1 MDTELGRLVPVGGGD
16 AIPLVMPTMTVGR
29 RQSCD
34 ICLDYQNVS
43 GVHAEFAFRNG
54 IWTVRDMGS
63 TNGIK
68 VNGERVPS
76 RTLRPG
82 DEVGIAGHK
91 FTIQY
96 ILPDGV
102 GVDDPTEDQ
111 ESILAQSLLEKAGLT
126 KPKDGPRKGDTRRG

>member
-1 MDTELGRLVPVGGGD
+1 MDIELGRLVPVGGGD
-16 AIPLVMPTMTVGR
+16 PIPLVLDTMTVGR

-34 ICLDYQNVS
+34 ICLDYHNVS
-43 GVHAEFAFRNG
+43 GIHAEFAFRNG
-54 IWTVRDMGS
+54 VWTVRDMGS

-76 RTLRPG
+76 RALRPG

-91 FTIQY
+91 FAIEYT
-96 ILPDGV
+96 LADGV

-111 ESILAQSLLEKAGLT
+111 ESILSQSLMEKAGLT
-126 KPKDGPRKGDTRRG
+126 KPKPKGDTRKR

>member
-1 MDTELGRLVPVGGGD
+1 MDIELGRLVPVGGGD
-16 AIPLVMPTMTVGR
+16 PIPLVLDTMTVGR

-34 ICLDYQNVS
+34 IRLDYHNVS
-43 GVHAEFAFRNG
+43 GMHAEFAFRNG
-54 IWTVRDMGS
+54 VWTVRDMGS

-76 RTLRPG
+76 RPLRPG

-91 FTIQY
+91 FVLEYT
-96 ILPDGV
+96 LADGV

-111 ESILAQSLLEKAGLT
+111 ESILSQSLMEKAGLT
-126 KPKDGPRKGDTRRG
+126 KPKSGPKKR

>member
-1 MDTELGRLVPVGGGD
+1 MDIELGRLVPVGGGD
-16 AIPLVMPTMTVGR
+16 PIPLVLNTMTVGR

-34 ICLDYQNVS
+34 ICLDYHNVS
-43 GVHAEFAFRNG
+43 GIHAEFAFRNG
-54 IWTVRDMGS
+54 VWTVRDMGS

-76 RTLRPG
+76 RPLRPG

-91 FTIQY
+91 FVLEYT
-96 ILPDGV
+96 LADGV

-111 ESILAQSLLEKAGLT
+111 ESILSQSLMEKAGLT
-126 KPKDGPRKGDTRRG
+126 KPKSGPKKR